1 MTYRSRTVRF
11 QETLRRLTMI
21 AEGFVE
27 GQGLLAIA
35 PVAGLIRQ
43 RVIADPVDPRLSV
56 GWRCDHCK
64 LPMDRESLRDYAP
77 AYDSNVRSV
86 RVDHAAG
93 QSQGD
98 HFGGHFEGRNGVS
111 ERQPESG
118 SARVS

>member
-1 MTYRSRTVRF
+1 
-11 QETLRRLTMI
+11 MI
-21 AEGFVE
+21 DEGFVE

-98 HFGGHFEGRNGVS
+98 HFEGHFEGQNGVS